1 MLYVV
6 GVCACICMKDEKQIF
21 HFSAFSCYFFSLLP
35 FPAALV
41 FVAFTVVLLFVLRLS
56 KMADCQG

>member
-1 MLYVV
+1 M
-6 GVCACICMKDEKQIF
+6 CEDEKQKIF
-21 HFSAFSCYFFSLLP
+21 TSQHSLFALP
-35 FPAALV
+35 FALV